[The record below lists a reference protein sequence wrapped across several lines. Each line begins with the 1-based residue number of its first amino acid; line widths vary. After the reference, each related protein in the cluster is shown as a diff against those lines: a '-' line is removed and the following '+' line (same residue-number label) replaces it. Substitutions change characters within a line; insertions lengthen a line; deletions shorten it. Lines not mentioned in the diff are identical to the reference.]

1 MRKSYSITG
10 VGAGR
15 GLRGCTQDAR
25 AGMPYQPSSRRRPGS
40 PVARASATRSYVRP
54 RDWEGCHGLGLL
66 RTVTVLARPPGLRA
80 AEPGLGPLK
89 NLGEPTAAGGRNLGL
104 RRFRRRRL
112 RQRGSRTMREPFGRP
127 VGEFRVNC
135 TSADHRSPRGR
146 SWPLLRSARAASALM
161 DPRSKS
167 FIVRFF
173 GWFLVLDYNLANRT
187 PTAHR

>member
-1 MRKSYSITG
+1 MRETFAIKVMTTDTTNLLTEGKFRMRKSYSITG
-10 VGAGR
+10 VGAGL

-40 PVARASATRSYVRP
+40 PVARASATRAYVRP
-54 RDWEGCHGLGLL
+54 RDWEGCHRVVLL

-127 VGEFRVNC
+127 LGEC
-135 TSADHRSPRGR
+135 LGC
-146 SWPLLRSARAASALM
+146 AAPVRTIIPHGD
-161 DPRSKS
+161 DPG
-167 FIVRFF
+167 RFF
-173 GWFLVLDYNLANRT
+173 GVPGPLPR
-187 PTAHR
+187 